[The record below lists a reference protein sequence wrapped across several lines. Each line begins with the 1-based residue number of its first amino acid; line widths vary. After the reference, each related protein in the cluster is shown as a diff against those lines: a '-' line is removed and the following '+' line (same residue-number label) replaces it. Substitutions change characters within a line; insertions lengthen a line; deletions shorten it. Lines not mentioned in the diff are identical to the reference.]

1 MNKRISLLGLL
12 IFAVL
17 TAIAFTAG
25 GGAAQTTGSSTA
37 GTGSAA
43 ATRPAT
49 GSVVATRP
57 ATSAVTAT
65 RAATGSVTAVATG
78 TGGVTTVPVSGTTGR
93 ARASSLNFVLIEGLV
108 LGLAV
113 VGTGIMLRRRA
124 SRE

>member
-1 MNKRISLLGLL
+1 MNRRIYLLGVV
-12 IFAVL
+12 IVAVL

-37 GTGSAA
+37 GTGSAT

-49 GSVVATRP
+49 GSVAATVP
-57 ATSAVTAT
+57 AT
-65 RAATGSVTAVATG
+65 RAASAPASAVATG

-93 ARASSLNFVLIEGLV
+93 AQASSVNFLPIEGLV

-113 VGTGIMLRRRA
+113 LGTGIMLRRRA
-124 SRE
+124 TRG